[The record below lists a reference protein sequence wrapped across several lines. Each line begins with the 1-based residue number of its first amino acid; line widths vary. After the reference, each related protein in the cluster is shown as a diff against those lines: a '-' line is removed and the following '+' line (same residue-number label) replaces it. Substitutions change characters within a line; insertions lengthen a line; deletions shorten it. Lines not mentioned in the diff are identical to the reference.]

1 MFKPLLIA
9 LYLSLIGTTFAA
21 LKTYGDFT
29 VERLISVYDG
39 DTIRVDIAN
48 CTEPLLCKNIGI
60 RVFGIDT
67 PEIRGK
73 CQDEKRLAKVARN
86 KMREALKSA
95 KVITLKNTRRGK
107 YFRIVAR
114 VFADGVE
121 VADLLI
127 EQKLAFRYFGGKKQS
142 WCH

>member
-1 MFKPLLIA
+1 MVKLFLIVF
-9 LYLSLIGTTFAA
+9 YLSLIGVVSAA
-21 LKTYGDFT
+21 QKTYGDFT
-29 VERLISVYDG
+29 VARLISVYDG

-73 CQDEKRLAKVARN
+73 CSHEKHLAKIARN
-86 KMREALKSA
+86 KVREILKDA
-95 KVITLKNTRRGK
+95 GTITLKDTKRGK

-127 EQKLAFRYFGGKKQS
+127 EQKLAF
-142 WCH
+142 